1 MKDTHDMQTENS
13 DLTDII
19 HLLLERKLVQSAPQL
34 IGFALSNAQS
44 NAACIVKLLTD
55 DTCLHLFHDVHH
67 LVHHWI
73 TEIKRNDFFHLPQ
86 LYCGMCKGIRR
97 CRFISNYQPTCA

>member
-34 IGFALSNAQS
+34 VASPFRMRKVMLHVLSN
-44 NAACIVKLLTD
+44 C
-55 DTCLHLFHDVHH
+55 
-67 LVHHWI
+67 
-73 TEIKRNDFFHLPQ
+73 
-86 LYCGMCKGIRR
+86 
-97 CRFISNYQPTCA
+97 

>member
-34 IGFALSNAQS
+34 VGLALSNAQS
-44 NAACIVKLLTD
+44 NAACIVEFLAD
-55 DTCLHLFHDVHH
+55 DCG
-67 LVHHWI
+67 I
-73 TEIKRNDFFHLPQ
+73 EFFD
-86 LYCGMCKGIRR
+86 
-97 CRFISNYQPTCA
+97 